1 MILNFC
7 LTQEVILRR
16 SNNNG
21 HRPQKPKDFEQRRG
35 LTVEVRN
42 NDINWALRKFKKKV
56 QEDGILQE
64 YKEREFY
71 TKPSEKRKRAK
82 AAGRARWLKKLK
94 KQYETDIG
102 IQNSG
107 KKRK

>member
-1 MILNFC
+1 M
-7 LTQEVILRR
+7 RR

-56 QEDGILQE
+56 QESGVLQE
-64 YKEREFY
+64 YRERQEY
-71 TKPSEKRKRAK
+71 VKPSEKRKMAK
-82 AAGRARWLKKLK
+82 AAAKRRHQRAM
-94 KQYETDIG
+94 E
-102 IQNSG
+102 
-107 KKRK
+107 KRFDEQGY